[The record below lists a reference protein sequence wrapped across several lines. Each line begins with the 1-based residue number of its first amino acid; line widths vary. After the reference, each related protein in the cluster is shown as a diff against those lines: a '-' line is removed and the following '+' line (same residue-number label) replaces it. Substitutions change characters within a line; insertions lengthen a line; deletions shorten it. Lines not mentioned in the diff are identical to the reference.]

1 MEKLRLY
8 RFIKHFQ
15 RPSKICNIRLVLR
28 YTGPNDVFM
37 ARIALRTLLVD
48 KNVILVPTIRSPHA
62 RSLQDGH
69 AAVESQLESLNPCR
83 MLRCRSI
90 TFETNLDLAWLIDEI
105 TSEKEV
111 DLFPGRSKLGR
122 LIHTLSSRTDSSP
135 QSICFSRVPEHA
147 MIIDK
152 SQIAVL
158 QMNMADA
165 TLYSARLLQQIFEW
179 NDKTAK
185 LKIIEAR
192 RQCEFEI
199 AETER
204 DKEKIRQQ
212 VEELH
217 AEFSI

>member
-1 MEKLRLY
+1 
-8 RFIKHFQ
+8 
-15 RPSKICNIRLVLR
+15 
-28 YTGPNDVFM
+28 
-37 ARIALRTLLVD
+37 
-48 KNVILVPTIRSPHA
+48 
-62 RSLQDGH
+62 
-69 AAVESQLESLNPCR
+69 
-83 MLRCRSI
+83 
-90 TFETNLDLAWLIDEI
+90 
-105 TSEKEV
+105 
-111 DLFPGRSKLGR
+111 
-122 LIHTLSSRTDSSP
+122 
-135 QSICFSRVPEHA
+135 